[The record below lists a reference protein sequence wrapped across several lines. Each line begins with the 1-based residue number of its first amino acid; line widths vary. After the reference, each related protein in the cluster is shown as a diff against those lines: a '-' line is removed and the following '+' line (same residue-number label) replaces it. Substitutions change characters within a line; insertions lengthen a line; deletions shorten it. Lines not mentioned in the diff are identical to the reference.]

1 MPGIDSIEINRSAS
15 MSDCLF
21 CGIVN
26 GSIKAD
32 VVYRDETVIAFRD
45 IVPRAPVHVLII
57 PTAHIAMLSDLTPN
71 DDKIVAAVF
80 RAAGKLAEQLGV
92 AKSGYRIVVNCGAD
106 AGQTVFHLH
115 YHLLGGR
122 QMDWPPG

>member
-1 MPGIDSIEINRSAS
+1 

-21 CGIVN
+21 CGIVE

-32 VVYRDETVIAFRD
+32 VVYRDESVIAFRD
-45 IVPRAPVHVLII
+45 ITPRAPVHILII
-57 PTAHIAMLSDLTPN
+57 PIAHIPMLSDLTPS
-71 DDKIVAAVF
+71 DAPVVGAIF
-80 RAAGKLAEQLGV
+80 RAAGKLAEQFGI
-92 AKSGYRIVVNCGAD
+92 ADSGYRIVVNCGAD

-122 QMDWPPG
+122 QMGWPPG

>member
-1 MPGIDSIEINRSAS
+1 

-32 VVYRDETVIAFRD
+32 ILYRDETVIAFKD
-45 IVPRAPVHVLII
+45 IVPRAPVHILII
-57 PTAHIAMLSDLTPN
+57 PIAHIPMLSDLKPN
-71 DDKIVAAVF
+71 DGPVLAAVF
-80 RAAGKLAEQLGV
+80 ATAGRLAEQFEI

-122 QMDWPPG
+122 QMGWPPG

>member
-26 GSIKAD
+26 GRIKAD
-32 VVYRDETVIAFRD
+32 VVYRDETVIAFKD
-45 IVPRAPVHVLII
+45 IVPRAPVHILII

-122 QMDWPPG
+122 QMGWPPG

>member
-1 MPGIDSIEINRSAS
+1 

-32 VVYRDETVIAFRD
+32 VVYRDETVIAFKD

-71 DDKIVAAVF
+71 DDKIVAAVS
-80 RAAGKLAEQLGV
+80 RAAGKLAEPVRRFFTCITTCSV
-92 AKSGYRIVVNCGAD
+92 AVRWVGLPASASR
-106 AGQTVFHLH
+106 
-115 YHLLGGR
+115 
-122 QMDWPPG
+122 

>member
-1 MPGIDSIEINRSAS
+1 

-21 CGIVN
+21 CGIIN
-26 GSIKAD
+26 GGIKAD
-32 VVYRDETVIAFRD
+32 IVYRDETVIAFKD
-45 IVPRAPVHVLII
+45 IVPRAPVHILII
-57 PTAHIAMLSDLTPN
+57 PIAHIPTLSGLTPAEGN
-71 DDKIVAAVF
+71 IVAAVF
-80 RAAGKLAEQLGV
+80 AAAGKLAEQFGI

-122 QMDWPPG
+122 QMGWPPG